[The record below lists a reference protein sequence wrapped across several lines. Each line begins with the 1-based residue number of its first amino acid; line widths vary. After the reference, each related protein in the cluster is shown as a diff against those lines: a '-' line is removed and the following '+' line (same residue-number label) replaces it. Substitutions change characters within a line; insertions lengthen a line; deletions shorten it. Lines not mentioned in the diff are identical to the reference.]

1 MWHTAALY
9 APHQCGRSAYVCC
22 VTSAGQLG
30 SAPVHVGRLAG
41 TSRNVH
47 VGEEVDVD
55 VEESRPERLA
65 LADKIN
71 QAFATLHPA
80 DRGAYS
86 NREVAQWF
94 ASNGQPGEPTISVN
108 YLAMLR
114 SGERDNP
121 TVRHLRALAR
131 FFQIPAEY
139 FLEDSEDS
147 SAVHEDL
154 QMVAAM
160 RDADVREIAA
170 RAMELDPSMR
180 QWLRDTVA
188 GLPAATNPSR
198 RRGRFRAPSTDD
210 EAGER

>member
-1 MWHTAALY
+1 MEQAR
-9 APHQCGRSAYVCC
+9 G
-22 VTSAGQLG
+22 
-30 SAPVHVGRLAG
+30 
-41 TSRNVH
+41 
-47 VGEEVDVD
+47 
-55 VEESRPERLA
+55 SRPT

-71 QAFATLHPA
+71 QAFDTLHAA
-80 DRGAYS
+80 DRGPYS
-86 NREVAQWF
+86 NKEVAQWF
-94 ASNGQPGEPTISVN
+94 VRNGEPGEPTISVN

-131 FFQIPAEY
+131 FFQVPAEY
-139 FLEDSEDS
+139 FLEDSADS

-154 QMVAAM
+154 KMVAAM

-188 GLPAATNPSR
+188 GLPAASSAPR
-198 RRGRFRAPSTDD
+198 RRRRFQAPPELNGPNPPLASS
-210 EAGER
+210 EEP

>member
-1 MWHTAALY
+1 ME
-9 APHQCGRSAYVCC
+9 GRAE
-22 VTSAGQLG
+22 G
-30 SAPVHVGRLAG
+30 SK
-41 TSRNVH
+41 
-47 VGEEVDVD
+47 
-55 VEESRPERLA
+55 RPS

-80 DRGAYS
+80 DRGPYS
-86 NREVAQWF
+86 NREVAAWF
-94 ASNGQPGEPTISVN
+94 VQHGEPGEPTISVN

-131 FFQIPAEY
+131 FFQVPAEY

-147 SAVHEDL
+147 AAVHEDL
-154 QMVAAM
+154 RMVAAM

-170 RAMELDPSMR
+170 RAMELDPTMR

-188 GLPAATNPSR
+188 GLPNASGGRSR
-198 RRGRFRAPSTDD
+198 RRRRFQAPPSQDSPDEDPGRADSD
-210 EAGER
+210 

>member
-1 MWHTAALY
+1 MDDPQRT
-9 APHQCGRSAYVCC
+9 
-22 VTSAGQLG
+22 
-30 SAPVHVGRLAG
+30 
-41 TSRNVH
+41 
-47 VGEEVDVD
+47 E
-55 VEESRPERLA
+55 RPS

-80 DRGAYS
+80 DRGPFS
-86 NREVAQWF
+86 NKEVAQWF
-94 ASNGQPGEPTISVN
+94 VKNGQPGEPTISVN

-131 FFQIPAEY
+131 FFEVPAEY
-139 FLEDSEDS
+139 FLEDSDDS
-147 SAVHEDL
+147 AAVHDDL
-154 QMVAAM
+154 KMVAAM

-188 GLPAATNPSR
+188 GLPAASTSAR
-198 RRGRFRAPSTDD
+198 RRRRFQAPPPGETSGPWET
-210 EAGER
+210 EAD